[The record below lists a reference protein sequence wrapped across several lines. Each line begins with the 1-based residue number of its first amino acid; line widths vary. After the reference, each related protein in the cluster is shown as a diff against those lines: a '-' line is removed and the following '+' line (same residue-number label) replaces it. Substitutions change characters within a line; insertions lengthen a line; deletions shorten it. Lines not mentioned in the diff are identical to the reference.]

1 MFGGAKF
8 REATHLLTLSR
19 TLALVLCAGTAWG
32 IGMANQ
38 GDFVTVRQVSRY
50 VPGGDA
56 GLHIVVMGS
65 LTFALGLAFADARFR
80 GRRLGVWG
88 IVALMGLFATLE
100 EWQQMLQPYRRFSL
114 WDLFFS
120 LLGILLGAL
129 GVAFLKWFFAR
140 KRDH

>member
-1 MFGGAKF
+1 
-8 REATHLLTLSR
+8 
-19 TLALVLCAGTAWG
+19 
-32 IGMANQ
+32 MANQ
-38 GDFVTVRQVSRY
+38 GEVATVRQVSRY

-65 LTFALGLAFADARFR
+65 LTFALGLAFADASFW

-120 LLGILLGAL
+120 FLGILLGAL
-129 GVAFLKWFFAR
+129 GVVFLKWLFAR

>member
-1 MFGGAKF
+1 M
-8 REATHLLTLSR
+8 LTLSR
-19 TLALVLCAGTAWG
+19 AAALVLCAGTAWG

-65 LTFALGLAFADARFR
+65 LTFALGFAFADARFL

-88 IVALMGLFATLE
+88 IVGLMSLFATLE

-114 WDLFFS
+114 RDLFFS
-120 LLGILLGAL
+120 YLGIFLAAL
-129 GVAFLKWFFAR
+129 GVAFLKWFLTR
-140 KRDH
+140 ERDH